1 MRLLLMYKIPPALP
15 DLTSVQKGAEH
26 RIEAVEGSRRATLTG
41 ELTRLAWPQAAGML
55 AGVFQVEGVL
65 WPMKSV

>member
-1 MRLLLMYKIPPALP
+1 MNPISLP
-15 DLTSVQKGAEH
+15 DLHSVLKRAEH
-26 RIEAVEGSRRATLTG
+26 RKREQCRGTGRATLTG